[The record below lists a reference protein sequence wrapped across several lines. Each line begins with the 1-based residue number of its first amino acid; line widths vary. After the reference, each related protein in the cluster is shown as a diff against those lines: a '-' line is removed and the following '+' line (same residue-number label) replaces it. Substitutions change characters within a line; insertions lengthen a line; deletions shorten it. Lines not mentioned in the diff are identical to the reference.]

1 MTDTSTDPAV
11 GVVGNQGG
19 GRTDATSD
27 RNDLKSKLNRYRLI
41 GVIATFL
48 IILFVMGIT
57 WHWTMTKGLGVAFT
71 AFVIAFAMKRM
82 TFTFGVAD
90 ADGKKKKVSDYAKPA
105 SLVGILFLIATPF
118 MSQETRN
125 FIWALDKREQ
135 CLESSYAADNAADCE
150 LATQILIENNGEFGK
165 LPENNAVPWF
175 ADNSVGLGDPT
186 GTGRAPR
193 PSTDSIRGY
202 TCPNMSRLEKI
213 PTGWTVDT
221 TEEWYGR
228 VVIDLFDK
236 KGRKTTVTAHGLHV
250 AVQFQLCVKF
260 ERDNG
265 EDISLK
271 WTEAP

>member
-1 MTDTSTDPAV
+1 MTVSIPKWLKGVLGLMVVVFILIPFIIAILPNGTPEPEVTTTSGGAPWFMFWL
-11 GVVGNQGG
+11 VVF
-19 GRTDATSD
+19 TT
-27 RNDLKSKLNRYRLI
+27 
-41 GVIATFL
+41 
-48 IILFVMGIT
+48 IILIMKPKPG
-57 WHWTMTKGLGVAFT
+57 TKAEERKSRWLTAIVAALLGASVSMWSAQLLEANDWQFGPQKKLDVT
-71 AFVIAFAMKRM
+71 PHFA
-82 TFTFGVAD
+82 
-90 ADGKKKKVSDYAKPA
+90 
-105 SLVGILFLIATPF
+105 
-118 MSQETRN
+118 
-125 FIWALDKREQ
+125 
-135 CLESSYAADNAADCE
+135 
-150 LATQILIENNGEFGK
+150 ENVE
-165 LPENNAVPWF
+165 
-175 ADNSVGLGDPT
+175 LGDPT

-193 PSTDSIRGY
+193 PSLKSIRGY